1 MLAHGVLRSPVSK
14 QTVWNSRLL
23 LGMGVVLVVGACGAC
38 QRPWSPRRGRIP
50 EVRPPFD
57 AAKRASNGQA
67 PLPHDEFSYAADV
80 APRRLEYVAP
90 QYPKEAA
97 RLQIRGIVI
106 LQAVIGTDGV
116 VRQTRIIR
124 SIPML
129 DDAAGAAMCRWRF
142 TPARIGGAAIAV
154 AMTISVEFPPTER

>member
-1 MLAHGVLRSPVSK
+1 MLAHGVLQSPVSK
-14 QTVWNSRLL
+14 QTAWNSRSI
-23 LGMGVVLVVGACGAC
+23 LGMGVVLVVGACEAANDHG
-38 QRPWSPRRGRIP
+38 RPAPAESP

-57 AAKRASNGQA
+57 AAERACNGQA
-67 PLPHDEFSYAADV
+67 PLPHDEFSYGADV
-80 APRRLEYVAP
+80 APRRLEYVAA

-97 RLQIRGIVI
+97 RLRIRGIVI

-129 DDAAGAAMCRWRF
+129 DDAAGAAVCRWRF
-142 TPARIGGAAIAV
+142 TPAHIGGAAIAV
-154 AMTISVEFPPTER
+154 AMTVTVEFPPTER